1 MNYLLFSTMMIA
13 AIDSTF
19 GRGCDCCKKLCRDK
33 DSSEP
38 SINSENNKTNVED
51 ELIKVNEEE
60 NKIGT
65 IYSLDA
71 DSYKSQENSSRSD
84 GLGGVSSNDK
94 ENEVLNNNKGGN
106 VETNTKEE
114 ILYYK
119 IVDKND
125 NSVQSCFCQNWY
137 EQRKEGGVQLVSL
150 KEKDNSDVLEVIGK
164 GNNWRI
170 VDKNGDSFKYNNCD
184 PSKKTWIIFSIT
196 LWDSH
201 NQKPGETLTFYVDDI
216 SLWEGNLKFEGNIL
230 KELSAFNGV
239 QCYTW
244 TLLHANTANVRFFN
258 DLFWYFSS
266 VLEKDE
272 NTNLPGL
279 KGLEKFNMTNAL
291 NISRMFSGAIYK
303 QDTLSQLSKWKFGD
317 NFVFITEL
325 FHSSSSEE
333 LDFHALD
340 GWATN
345 CNNEN
350 SKFMLP
356 EGATDDSKKEIFF
369 SSSNPD
375 VNKLPNWFENI
386 G

>member
-1 MNYLLFSTMMIA
+1 MIENVHE
-13 AIDSTF
+13 D
-19 GRGCDCCKKLCRDK
+19 
-33 DSSEP
+33 
-38 SINSENNKTNVED
+38 NSESLSNNA
-51 ELIKVNEEE
+51 
-60 NKIGT
+60 
-65 IYSLDA
+65 S
-71 DSYKSQENSSRSD
+71 SD
-84 GLGGVSSNDK
+84 GLVGVSSNDK
-94 ENEVLNNNKGGN
+94 ENEVLNNNKDGN
-106 VETNTKEE
+106 DETNTKEE

-125 NSVQSCFCQNWY
+125 HSVQSCFCQNWY
-137 EQRKEGGVQLVSL
+137 EQRKEGIVQLVSV
-150 KEKDNSDVLEVIGK
+150 KEKGNDDVLEVIGK

-170 VDKNGDSFKYNNCD
+170 VDKDGNNFNYSNCD
-184 PSKKTWIIFSIT
+184 PSKNTWIIFSIT

-216 SLWEGNLKFEGNIL
+216 SWWQGEVIVNRDFNF
-230 KELSAFNGV
+230 ELSAFLNDE
-239 QCYTW
+239 CYTW
-244 TLLHANTANVRFFN
+244 TLLHANTANVRSFN

-279 KGLEKFNMTNAL
+279 IGLEKFNMTNAL

-317 NFVFITEL
+317 DRINITEL
-325 FHSSSSEE
+325 FQSSSSKE

-345 CNNEN
+345 CNDKET
-350 SKFMLP
+350 KFIIFAIHT
-356 EGATDDSKKEIFF
+356 EKDKKEIFF

-375 VNKLPNWFENI
+375 VNKLPAWFTKI
-386 G
+386 R

>member
-1 MNYLLFSTMMIA
+1 MLSNFDYLWKRLLCVCVCVN
-13 AIDSTF
+13 STF
-19 GRGCDCCKKLCRDK
+19 GRCCHCPCWK
-33 DSSEP
+33 DDNHGGGGGMSDNVYED
-38 SINSENNKTNVED
+38 NSESLLNNE
-51 ELIKVNEEE
+51 
-60 NKIGT
+60 
-65 IYSLDA
+65 S
-71 DSYKSQENSSRSD
+71 SD

-125 NSVQSCFCQNWY
+125 HSVQSCFCQNWY
-137 EQRKEGGVQLVSL
+137 EQRKEGIVQLVMCQ
-150 KEKDNSDVLEVIGK
+150 KEDNDDVLEVIGK

-170 VDKNGDSFKYNNCD
+170 VDKDGNSFKYNNCD
-184 PSKKTWIIFSIT
+184 PSKNTWIIFSIT
-196 LWDSH
+196 LWDEAK
-201 NQKPGETLTFYVDDI
+201 QKPGEILTFYVDDI
-216 SLWEGNLKFEGNIL
+216 SWWQGEVSVNGDFIF
-230 KELSAFNGV
+230 ELSAFLNV
-239 QCYTW
+239 ECYTW
-244 TLLHANTANVRFFN
+244 TLLHANTANVRSFN
-258 DLFWYFSS
+258 DLFWDFSS

-272 NTNLPGL
+272 KAKLPGL

-317 NFVFITEL
+317 NRINITEL

-345 CNNEN
+345 CNDKET
-350 SKFMLP
+350 KFMLP

-375 VNKLPNWFENI
+375 VNKLPNWFTKI
-386 G
+386 C